1 MVGII
6 KFMVKEKIHIL
17 GICGTFMGGLAIL
30 GKEAGLEI
38 SGCDSNIYPPMS
50 EHLNE
55 AEIEIISGYDPADI
69 PEADFYV
76 IGNSI
81 SRGNAALEEL
91 LNRKANLI
99 SGPQWLYDFI
109 LKNKKV
115 IAVAGT
121 HGKTTTTAMIAW
133 IFEYLKRDVGY
144 LIAGKPKDFER
155 SARKGSE
162 EIFVLEADE
171 YDTAFFD
178 KRSKFIH
185 YKPDTLIVN
194 NIEFDHADIF
204 KDISAIYR
212 EFHHLIRSMPENAE
226 IIFPKEDLNIAK
238 VLNMGCWSR
247 QESYSYGDKDKNSF
261 SPILPD
267 YTNLK
272 FKIGKEE
279 GVLNWKMLGE
289 HNARNAMSAI
299 LAVSKYG
306 ISLNES
312 LEALSNFKGVS
323 KRQEILFENNNLI
336 LMEDFA
342 HHPTAIQMTLSG
354 LKEKYKDF
362 KIIAA
367 IELRSNTMKSGY
379 HDDVLIE
386 ATKVADEVF
395 WKSEYKS
402 QVNKLIKLDPRRSK
416 LVRSVEDTSKEIIKD
431 LKQETLIIVM
441 SNADFG
447 GFSQKIIKR
456 LQDA

>member
-1 MVGII
+1 
-6 KFMVKEKIHIL
+6 
-17 GICGTFMGGLAIL
+17 
-30 GKEAGLEI
+30 
-38 SGCDSNIYPPMS
+38 
-50 EHLNE
+50 
-55 AEIEIISGYDPADI
+55 
-69 PEADFYV
+69 
-76 IGNSI
+76 
-81 SRGNAALEEL
+81 
-91 LNRKANLI
+91 
-99 SGPQWLYDFI
+99 
-109 LKNKKV
+109 
-115 IAVAGT
+115 
-121 HGKTTTTAMIAW
+121 MIAW

-144 LIAGKPKDFER
+144 LIAGKPKDFAR

-226 IIFPKEDLNIAK
+226 IIFPTEDFNIAK

-261 SPILPD
+261 SQILPD

-354 LKEKYKDF
+354 LKERYKDF

-386 ATKVADEVF
+386 ATKMADEVF

-402 QVNKLIKLDPRRSK
+402 QVDKLIKLDPRRSK

>member
-1 MVGII
+1 
-6 KFMVKEKIHIL
+6 
-17 GICGTFMGGLAIL
+17 
-30 GKEAGLEI
+30 
-38 SGCDSNIYPPMS
+38 
-50 EHLNE
+50 
-55 AEIEIISGYDPADI
+55 
-69 PEADFYV
+69 
-76 IGNSI
+76 
-81 SRGNAALEEL
+81 
-91 LNRKANLI
+91 
-99 SGPQWLYDFI
+99 
-109 LKNKKV
+109 
-115 IAVAGT
+115 
-121 HGKTTTTAMIAW
+121 
-133 IFEYLKRDVGY
+133 
-144 LIAGKPKDFER
+144 
-155 SARKGSE
+155 
-162 EIFVLEADE
+162 
-171 YDTAFFD
+171 
-178 KRSKFIH
+178 
-185 YKPDTLIVN
+185 
-194 NIEFDHADIF
+194 
-204 KDISAIYR
+204 
-212 EFHHLIRSMPENAE
+212 
-226 IIFPKEDLNIAK
+226 
-238 VLNMGCWSR
+238 
-247 QESYSYGDKDKNSF
+247 
-261 SPILPD
+261 
-267 YTNLK
+267 
-272 FKIGKEE
+272 
-279 GVLNWKMLGE
+279 MLGE

-447 GFSQKIIKR
+447 GFSQKIIER

>member
-99 SGPQWLYDFI
+99 SGPQWLHDFI

-212 EFHHLIRSMPENAE
+212 EFHHLIHLRLSLL
-226 IIFPKEDLNIAK
+226 FLN
-238 VLNMGCWSR
+238 
-247 QESYSYGDKDKNSF
+247 
-261 SPILPD
+261 
-267 YTNLK
+267 
-272 FKIGKEE
+272 
-279 GVLNWKMLGE
+279 
-289 HNARNAMSAI
+289 
-299 LAVSKYG
+299 
-306 ISLNES
+306 
-312 LEALSNFKGVS
+312 
-323 KRQEILFENNNLI
+323 
-336 LMEDFA
+336 
-342 HHPTAIQMTLSG
+342 
-354 LKEKYKDF
+354 
-362 KIIAA
+362 
-367 IELRSNTMKSGY
+367 
-379 HDDVLIE
+379 
-386 ATKVADEVF
+386 
-395 WKSEYKS
+395 
-402 QVNKLIKLDPRRSK
+402 
-416 LVRSVEDTSKEIIKD
+416 
-431 LKQETLIIVM
+431 
-441 SNADFG
+441 
-447 GFSQKIIKR
+447 R
-456 LQDA
+456 LL

>member
-1 MVGII
+1 
-6 KFMVKEKIHIL
+6 
-17 GICGTFMGGLAIL
+17 
-30 GKEAGLEI
+30 
-38 SGCDSNIYPPMS
+38 
-50 EHLNE
+50 
-55 AEIEIISGYDPADI
+55 
-69 PEADFYV
+69 
-76 IGNSI
+76 
-81 SRGNAALEEL
+81 
-91 LNRKANLI
+91 
-99 SGPQWLYDFI
+99 
-109 LKNKKV
+109 
-115 IAVAGT
+115 
-121 HGKTTTTAMIAW
+121 
-133 IFEYLKRDVGY
+133 
-144 LIAGKPKDFER
+144 
-155 SARKGSE
+155 
-162 EIFVLEADE
+162 
-171 YDTAFFD
+171 
-178 KRSKFIH
+178 
-185 YKPDTLIVN
+185 
-194 NIEFDHADIF
+194 
-204 KDISAIYR
+204 
-212 EFHHLIRSMPENAE
+212 MPENAE
-226 IIFPKEDLNIAK
+226 IIFPTEDFNIAK

-261 SPILPD
+261 SQILPD

-354 LKEKYKDF
+354 LKERYKDF

-386 ATKVADEVF
+386 ATKMADEVF

-402 QVNKLIKLDPRRSK
+402 QVDKLIKLDPRRSK

-447 GFSQKIIKR
+447 GFSQKIIER

>member
-6 KFMVKEKIHIL
+6 NFMAKEKIHIL

-50 EHLNE
+50 EHLLDMG
-55 AEIEIISGYDPADI
+55 IDVISGYDPSDI
-69 PEADFYV
+69 PKADYYV
-76 IGNSI
+76 IGNTI

-91 LNRKANLI
+91 LNKKANLV
-99 SGPQWLYDFI
+99 SGPQWLYNFI
-109 LKNKKV
+109 LKDKKV
-115 IAVAGT
+115 IAVSGT

-133 IFEYLKRDVGY
+133 IFEYFKRDVGY
-144 LIAGKPKDFER
+144 LIAGKPKDFKK

-162 EIFVLEADE
+162 DIFVIESDE

-185 YKPDTLIVN
+185 YNPETLIIN

-204 KDISAIYR
+204 KDISAIHK
-212 EFHHLIRSMPENAE
+212 EFHNLIRSMPEKAA
-226 IIFPKEDLNIAK
+226 IIFPTDDLNIAK
-238 VLNMGCWSR
+238 VLNMGCWSQ
-247 QESYSYGDKDKNSF
+247 QESYSYGENALNTF
-261 SPILPD
+261 SSILSD
-267 YTNLK
+267 YSKIK
-272 FKIGKEE
+272 FKIGNEE
-279 GVLNWKMLGE
+279 GELIWQMSGE
-289 HNARNAMSAI
+289 HNARNAMSAV
-299 LAVSKYG
+299 LAVNKYG
-306 ISLNES
+306 ISLSKS

-323 KRQEILFENNNLI
+323 KRQDILWENEDII

-354 LKEKYKDF
+354 LRQKYKDY

-386 ATKVADEVF
+386 ATKEADEVF
-395 WKSEYKS
+395 WKSDDKK
-402 QVNKLIKLDPRRSK
+402 QLDKFMQLDMSRSK
-416 LVRSVEDTSKEIIKD
+416 LIESVEKSSNEIIEGIEQK
-431 LKQETLIIVM
+431 TLIAIM
-441 SNADFG
+441 SNADFD
-447 GFSQKIIKR
+447 GFSQILIDR
-456 LQDA
+456 LKNG

>member
-1 MVGII
+1 
-6 KFMVKEKIHIL
+6 
-17 GICGTFMGGLAIL
+17 
-30 GKEAGLEI
+30 
-38 SGCDSNIYPPMS
+38 
-50 EHLNE
+50 
-55 AEIEIISGYDPADI
+55 
-69 PEADFYV
+69 
-76 IGNSI
+76 
-81 SRGNAALEEL
+81 
-91 LNRKANLI
+91 
-99 SGPQWLYDFI
+99 
-109 LKNKKV
+109 
-115 IAVAGT
+115 
-121 HGKTTTTAMIAW
+121 
-133 IFEYLKRDVGY
+133 
-144 LIAGKPKDFER
+144 
-155 SARKGSE
+155 
-162 EIFVLEADE
+162 
-171 YDTAFFD
+171 
-178 KRSKFIH
+178 
-185 YKPDTLIVN
+185 
-194 NIEFDHADIF
+194 
-204 KDISAIYR
+204 
-212 EFHHLIRSMPENAE
+212 MPENAE
-226 IIFPKEDLNIAK
+226 IIFPTEDLNIAK

-247 QESYSYGDKDKNSF
+247 QESYSYGDKDKNTF
-261 SPILPD
+261 SQILPD
-267 YTNLK
+267 YTKLK

-386 ATKVADEVF
+386 ATKMADEVF

-402 QVNKLIKLDPRRSK
+402 QVDKLIKLDPRRSK

-431 LKQETLIIVM
+431 LKEETLIIVM

>member
-1 MVGII
+1 MH
-6 KFMVKEKIHIL
+6 IHIL
-17 GICGTFMGGLAIL
+17 GICGTFMGGLAQIAVEL
-30 GKEAGLEI
+30 GHEVTG
-38 SGCDSNIYPPMS
+38 SDQNVYPPMS
-50 EHLNE
+50 DELSKLDIDVTN
-55 AEIEIISGYDPADI
+55 GYDPEVLDSKPDI
-69 PEADFYV
+69 V
-76 IGNSI
+76 LVGNTL
-81 SRGNAALEEL
+81 SRGNPSIEYM
-91 LNRKANLI
+91 LNKKMPYM
-99 SGPQWLYDFI
+99 SGPEWLYSQV
-109 LKNKKV
+109 LRHKHV
-115 IAVAGT
+115 LAVSGT
-121 HGKTTTTAMIAW
+121 HGKTTTTSMLCW
-133 IFEYLKRDVGY
+133 ILEYTGLNPSF
-144 LIAGKPKDFER
+144 LIGGVAENFNK
-155 SARKGSE
+155 SARYTDSE
-162 EIFVLEADE
+162 YFVIEADE

-212 EFHHLIRSMPENAE
+212 EFHHLIRSMPENGE
-226 IIFPKEDLNIAK
+226 IIFPTDDLNIAK
-238 VLNMGCWSR
+238 VLNMGCWSH

-261 SPILPD
+261 SQILPD

-289 HNARNAMSAI
+289 HNARNAMSAT
-299 LAVSKYG
+299 LAASKYG

-323 KRQEILFENNNLI
+323 KRQEILFENKNLI

-386 ATKVADEVF
+386 ATKMADEVF
-395 WKSEYKS
+395 WKSEHKS
-402 QVNKLIKLDPRRSK
+402 QVDKLIKLDPRRSK

-447 GFSQKIIKR
+447 GFSQKIIEI